1 MEVEVEKFLTKYM
14 YFTVQQNHQE
24 GEIAKCSIL
33 STFGL
38 LKWIG

>member
-1 MEVEVEKFLTKYM
+1 MKVEVEKFITKYM
-14 YFTVQQNHQE
+14 YFIVQQKSQK
-24 GEIAKCSIL
+24 GEIAKFSIL